1 MSACTKINEQIKGV
15 YKNKTIQINFKCQ
28 IYHCQANIK
37 TCMCQVIL
45 GRLITPIFLAFY
57 FCTLFST
64 ALRLLTAPYRLRS
77 KNQEPNL

>member
-1 MSACTKINEQIKGV
+1 MINRKTYTYTNN
-15 YKNKTIQINFKCQ
+15 YK
-28 IYHCQANIK
+28 ANNCDFQLLLYIG
-37 TCMCQVIL
+37 MCQVIL